1 MREDLN
7 MGIKR
12 TCQCDKCGKLLEE
25 TKSGMPINGY
35 VILGNIHVSSL
46 KDSEVG
52 IGGGLIGNNLVGGD
66 VFAGERATVV
76 NHSFYCPDC
85 LLDALYL
92 NQKVLTR

>member
-25 TKSGMPINGY
+25 TNSGMPINGY
-35 VILGNIHVSSL
+35 VILGNIHVVSL

-52 IGGGLIGNNLVGGD
+52 IGGG
-66 VFAGERATVV
+66 
-76 NHSFYCPDC
+76 
-85 LLDALYL
+85 
-92 NQKVLTR
+92 